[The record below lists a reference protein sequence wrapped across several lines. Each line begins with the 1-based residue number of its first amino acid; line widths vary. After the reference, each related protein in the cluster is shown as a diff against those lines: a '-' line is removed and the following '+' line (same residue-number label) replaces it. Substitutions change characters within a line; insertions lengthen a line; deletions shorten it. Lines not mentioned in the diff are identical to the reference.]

1 MFNPLSKMNVSTLGL
16 DADLLEAAKKI
27 KENDPYN
34 PSGSGPARL
43 PSEPS
48 SSGKMIK
55 EEYCTC
61 GCDCGKKVC
70 KTCGKP
76 HKAKDIKKEDVDL
89 EAKPGYNKTV
99 RGYE

>member
-16 DADLLEAAKKI
+16 DADLLEAAKKV
-27 KENDPYN
+27 KCMENDPYN
-34 PSGSGPARL
+34 PSGAGPARL

-48 SSGKMIK
+48 ASGQKMNITDEK
-55 EEYCTC
+55 K
-61 GCDCGKKVC
+61 KKV
-70 KTCGKP
+70 
-76 HKAKDIKKEDVDL
+76 KKEDADL